1 VSEADYLSS
10 FSEDPLYLNHASYG
24 PPSRAVVETTRR
36 LLETAATGGPDVSA
50 RLHSEDG
57 RATAA
62 ISRLVGAPAERIALT
77 GSTSLGLMQV
87 AFGISGGDVLL
98 SRDEFPANVYPWLRA
113 RDVGRLGVRSLPSG
127 DGPLRVTPER
137 VAEAL
142 GTGASG
148 AEVVAVAVSAVDFRT
163 GFVADLAGIRAVI
176 GDRLLVVDG
185 IQGFGVADLDWSPA
199 DALVVGGQKWLRAGW
214 GAAFVA
220 FSERGLDRIDPVLGG
235 WTGVEGPTRYDAL
248 EHAAMPDAGKH
259 SITNLSPFAT
269 GSLATALELV
279 ESAGVD
285 AIAARIA
292 TTVDVLHA
300 ALDRAGIEVLSPRD
314 RGERAAVVVAGIG
327 NGRAALAHARLSA
340 AGVTSTLHGDSRIRL
355 SVHATTTA
363 AAVETAAAVLGEFS

>member
-36 LLETAATGGPDVSA
+36 LLETAATGGPDASA

-62 ISRLVGAPAERIALT
+62 ISRLVDAPAERIALT

-148 AEVVAVAVSAVDFRT
+148 AEV
-163 GFVADLAGIRAVI
+163 VADLAGIRAVI

-327 NGRAALAHARLSA
+327 NERAALAHARLSA